1 MSVQKQ
7 YNNKMQEQ
15 YLLQML
21 LQVPSLPGEVW
32 GPAEVGGEDCRIVCA
47 GGEVR
52 VTMLSLLLSEVS
64 NNGLRLPLTAQSLLE
79 PRLSSPPSS
88 TLPSLVIVLQP
99 GPYFYLG

>member
-1 MSVQKQ
+1 MTVQKN
-7 YNNKMQEQ
+7 YTIKMKKK

-52 VTMLSLLLSEVS
+52 
-64 NNGLRLPLTAQSLLE
+64 
-79 PRLSSPPSS
+79 
-88 TLPSLVIVLQP
+88 QP
-99 GPYFYLG
+99 

>member
-1 MSVQKQ
+1 MTVQTK
-7 YNNKMQEQ
+7 YTNKMQEK

-52 VTMLSLLLSEVS
+52 VTLLSLLMSEVS
-64 NNGLRLPLTAQSLLE
+64 NDGLRLPLTAQSLLE
-79 PRLSSPPSS
+79 PRPSSPPFS
-88 TLPSLVIVLQP
+88 TPPSLVIVLQP
-99 GPYFYLG
+99 GPSFYLG